1 MLLSRHTR
9 RRDVIAGI
17 LSAAAVHELHAQQL
31 QPGLPVIG
39 FLGAGLRDRRPYLVP
54 AIRRGLEDAGF
65 TEGRNVAVEYRFAEG
80 RYDRLRGLADDLL
93 RYGPA
98 VIIADG
104 VAAALAAKSATET
117 VPIVFMIAA
126 DPVRAGLVASL
137 NRPGAN
143 LTGVV
148 MFDTELITKRIEL
161 LRELVPQDAAI
172 ALFVNPKNPNAELL
186 RREVEAAARTTG
198 HDLPVMGASSEAE
211 LEAAFTALRQRQV
224 AAIVVEA
231 DPFLDDHLEQLVAL
245 SSRHAL
251 PAIYLWRQFPEAGGL
266 ISYGPSLAG
275 TYRQVALYGGRILK
289 GAKPSELPVEQP
301 TKFEL
306 VINLKAAKALGLTI
320 PPSLLARADEVIE

>member
-1 MLLSRHTR
+1 MVMFM
-9 RRDVIAGI
+9 DAGI
-17 LSAAAVHELHAQQL
+17 PCLGSSGLITSASA
-31 QPGLPVIG
+31 
-39 FLGAGLRDRRPYLVP
+39 
-54 AIRRGLEDAGF
+54 
-65 TEGRNVAVEYRFAEG
+65 RNWAK
-80 RYDRLRGLADDLL
+80 
-93 RYGPA
+93 
-98 VIIADG
+98 
-104 VAAALAAKSATET
+104 AAKT
-117 VPIVFMIAA
+117 VSKSRSVLACQPTA
-126 DPVRAGLVASL
+126 RALGMQLH
-137 NRPGAN
+137 
-143 LTGVV
+143 VV
-148 MFDTELITKRIEL
+148 L

-172 ALFVNPKNPNAELL
+172 VLFVNPKNPNAELL
-186 RREVEAAARTTG
+186 RREVEAAARATG

-275 TYRQVALYGGRILK
+275 TYRQVAVYGGRILK